1 MRLRPSYSRPRS
13 FIVPGRRFSTTTSAV
28 PTSLR
33 KTSLPFSVLRSSAIE
48 RLLRLRRMNA
58 DPSPSISGADW
69 RTWSPPSGCSTL
81 MTSAPRPASGV
92 LSLIELRRR
101 VETQP
106 VAQHIGGVLPQQ
118 RRRDPDRAGAAVDLP
133 GRADLGDEAC
143 LRVLDLHRHVA
154 IGRQRARK
162 RFVDAKNRACRYSER
177 LEAPEPIGP
186 RVFPQVNFDRARE
199 L

>member
-1 MRLRPSYSRPRS
+1 M
-13 FIVPGRRFSTTTSAV
+13 
-28 PTSLR
+28 
-33 KTSLPFSVLRSSAIE
+33 
-48 RLLRLRRMNA
+48 
-58 DPSPSISGADW
+58 
-69 RTWSPPSGCSTL
+69 
-81 MTSAPRPASGV
+81 PASGG

-177 LEAPEPIGP
+177 LERLLPVPPRSRREARIACEANIPAVMSPMGTPTLVGGLSGVAFMLIIPEVPCAIWS
-186 RVFPQVNFDRARE
+186 
-199 L
+199 